1 MMPDSSIDTIVA
13 LATPPGQGAIG
24 VIRLSGTHAFSMA
37 SRLVKNKS
45 FASLPSHTIHFAKIV
60 HEGKHI
66 DEAVFSLFR
75 GPKSYTGEDIVEISC
90 HGSPYILDKVIE
102 LCLQAGA
109 RLAQPGEFTQ
119 RAYLNRKMDLAQA
132 EAVADLIAAQT
143 EAAHRTAMHHLKGDF
158 SRELASMREELIQFS
173 ALVEL
178 ELDFSEE
185 DVEFADRS
193 QLKDLLDRLKK
204 STERLLQSFRLGNAL
219 TKGIK
224 VAIIGNPNV
233 GKSTLLNALLNEER
247 AIVSNIAGTTRDS
260 ITESLNIQ
268 GVLFRLIDTAGIRD
282 HSTDTIEQLGIERS
296 RTIMQQADIVLYLF
310 DLVEVDR
317 PEIEAQIKYFQER
330 NIEYLLVGNKVDEKV
345 RGDLKDFPIL
355 NISAKQQTNIEKLKD
370 LLYQKAIGEDMKM
383 EGTMITNIRHY
394 QALSKVSEALSD
406 ITQGIDASISGD
418 LLALDIRRALQYLG
432 EITGVITT
440 EDKLDYIFSKFCI
453 GK

>member
-1 MMPDSSIDTIVA
+1 MMPDSSKDTIVA

-24 VIRLSGTHAFSMA
+24 VIRLSCTHAFSMA

-45 FASLPSHTIHFAKIV
+45 FAPLPSHTIHFAKIV

-132 EAVADLIAAQT
+132 EAVADLIAGQT
-143 EAAHRTAMHHLKGDF
+143 EAAHRTAMHHFKGDF

-193 QLKDLLDRLKK
+193 QLNDLLD
-204 STERLLQSFRLGNAL
+204 
-219 TKGIK
+219 
-224 VAIIGNPNV
+224 
-233 GKSTLLNALLNEER
+233 
-247 AIVSNIAGTTRDS
+247 
-260 ITESLNIQ
+260 
-268 GVLFRLIDTAGIRD
+268 
-282 HSTDTIEQLGIERS
+282 
-296 RTIMQQADIVLYLF
+296 
-310 DLVEVDR
+310 
-317 PEIEAQIKYFQER
+317 
-330 NIEYLLVGNKVDEKV
+330 
-345 RGDLKDFPIL
+345 
-355 NISAKQQTNIEKLKD
+355 
-370 LLYQKAIGEDMKM
+370 
-383 EGTMITNIRHY
+383 
-394 QALSKVSEALSD
+394 
-406 ITQGIDASISGD
+406 
-418 LLALDIRRALQYLG
+418 
-432 EITGVITT
+432 
-440 EDKLDYIFSKFCI
+440 
-453 GK
+453 